1 MYPLDRRYV
10 ASHVYSLFQSLR
22 KTAILLQ
29 VSHSTISRWLK
40 SPERKL
46 YKRKCPK
53 QTPHVVETIRCAL
66 QNDPFLEC
74 SGLCT
79 IVKVCTGI
87 AISRSL
93 VHTAIKK
100 SGMTRKKARMCGAP
114 KSLQA
119 KTEDFICNTRQ
130 KEGHLLPSTKPR
142 AVHRG
147 PEPNQPTGRT
157 SANLNMHQ
165 QSSRAEF
172 GRALHSTSTQYWKTM
187 TAHNSRVDRLD
198 RQPDFLTTSEP

>member
-74 SGLCT
+74 AGLCT

-87 AISRSL
+87 SISRSL

-119 KTEDFICNTRQ
+119 KTETLSVNGKNTRQ

-142 AVHRG
+142 LDKAREALMVMLRRD
-147 PEPNQPTGRT
+147 PNSLSG
-157 SANLNMHQ
+157 
-165 QSSRAEF
+165 
-172 GRALHSTSTQYWKTM
+172 
-187 TAHNSRVDRLD
+187 
-198 RQPDFLTTSEP
+198 SESHELLQHLLLLVRCFQK